1 MIICNSTFSTLL
13 IFSTLSTSS
22 QHHLHRKSSTYC
34 KSSCSLLSRG
44 IHVLK
49 HNLLM
54 GDSLSPGMLINMLL
68 SFAAIIVIIARLWLL
83 KIYMSYVHFHI
94 QKLKKHSANLIKFPF
109 RKSFGFFEFPF
120 NGKLCLSRSEFFPFL
135 IKIVFSLNHPKPP

>member
-1 MIICNSTFSTLL
+1 MLPPLKRGPLL
-13 IFSTLSTSS
+13 IINYKLLIIDYKYY
-22 QHHLHRKSSTYC
+22 HLHRKSSTHS

-94 QKLKKHSANLIKFPF
+94 QKLKNIQQIWLNS
-109 RKSFGFFEFPF
+109 
-120 NGKLCLSRSEFFPFL
+120 LSEKVLESSNFHLMENFASPDLNSSLFWLRLFFP
-135 IKIVFSLNHPKPP
+135 